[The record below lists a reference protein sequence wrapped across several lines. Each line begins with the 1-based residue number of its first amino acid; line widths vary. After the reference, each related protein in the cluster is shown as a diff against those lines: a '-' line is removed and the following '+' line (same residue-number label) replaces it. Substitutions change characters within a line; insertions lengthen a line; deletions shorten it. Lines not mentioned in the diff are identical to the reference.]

1 MLIIGG
7 SHFWIKL
14 QGMSNILKVLIIGV
28 DHPNQLGKK
37 MCAYLTEGTKVF
49 LKKGIVGM
57 SLEVQWLRPCFPM
70 QGVQVRSLVGDLG
83 SHMPRDQKTKCKSS
97 NIATNSIK
105 TLKMVHIKKYFKK
118 RKKF

>member
-83 SHMPRDQKTKCKSS
+83 SHM
-97 NIATNSIK
+97 N
-105 TLKMVHIKKYFKK
+105 
-118 RKKF
+118 